1 MIRPS
6 GRDKSLCCYFFAIHG
21 ACDTRAVRNAFF
33 AIAAAGCVTSL
44 HIVSTA
50 SLSVGSIAPPFALPS
65 QDGHTVTLADELARG
80 PVALVF
86 YRGYW

>member
-1 MIRPS
+1 M
-6 GRDKSLCCYFFAIHG
+6 
-21 ACDTRAVRNAFF
+21 RNALY
-33 AIAAAGCVTSL
+33 AIAASGCVTSL

-50 SLSVGSIAPPFALPS
+50 TVTDGSVAPPFALQA